1 MKKILAV
8 FAVFFWGGGVLMS
21 ADVEDTTLKA
31 IFENFEKSSKND
43 SIKAGLSPRQIEL
56 SNLAAIIASGSVRLW
71 QESVE
76 KSELKADEIM
86 ELLRQSMAYL
96 GMARIREFIFVTSEI
111 YKRKGVKI
119 TDFAL
124 ESDENRLKNGQNLQ
138 IELFG
143 LATTD
148 SMKGELT
155 QIGKY
160 LSQNCFGDYYTRVE
174 ILSLIEREIITFF
187 LLAAQG
193 DTSAQMKAHAK
204 ANFKMGLN
212 KEKLIA
218 LINANIALIGYP
230 RSLNATAAV
239 IEASK

>member
-8 FAVFFWGGGVLMS
+8 FAMFGGVLMS
-21 ADVEDTTLKA
+21 ANIEDKTLKA
-31 IFENFEKSSKND
+31 VFENFEKSSKND

-56 SNLAAIIASGSVRLW
+56 SNLAVIIASGSVRLW
-71 QESVE
+71 QERVE

-86 ELLRQSMAYL
+86 ELLRQSTAYL

-124 ESDENRLKNGQNLQ
+124 DCDENRLKNGQNLQ

-160 LSQNCFGDYYTRVE
+160 LSQNCFGDYYTRTE
-174 ILSLIEREIITFF
+174 ILSLGEREIITFF
-187 LLAAQG
+187 FLAAQG
-193 DTSAQMKAHAK
+193 DTSAQMRAHAK

>member
-8 FAVFFWGGGVLMS
+8 FAVFVGVLMS
-21 ADVEDTTLKA
+21 ADIEDTTLKA

-43 SIKAGLSPRQIEL
+43 TIKAGLSPRQIEL
-56 SNLAAIIASGSVRLW
+56 SNLATIIASGSLRLW
-71 QESVE
+71 QERVE

-86 ELLRQSMAYL
+86 ELLRQSTAYL
-96 GMARIREFIFVTSEI
+96 GMARIREFIFITSEI

-124 ESDENRLKNGQNLQ
+124 DSDENRLKNGQNLQ

-143 LATTD
+143 SATTQ
-148 SMKGELT
+148 SMSGDYA
-155 QIGKY
+155 QIGRY
-160 LSQNCFGDYYTRVE
+160 LSQNCFGDYYARVE

-204 ANFKMGLN
+204 AIFLQGLN

-230 RSLNATAAV
+230 RSLNATTAV

>member
-1 MKKILAV
+1 
-8 FAVFFWGGGVLMS
+8 
-21 ADVEDTTLKA
+21 
-31 IFENFEKSSKND
+31 
-43 SIKAGLSPRQIEL
+43 
-56 SNLAAIIASGSVRLW
+56 
-71 QESVE
+71 
-76 KSELKADEIM
+76 M
-86 ELLRQSMAYL
+86 ELLRQSTAYL

-111 YKRKGVKI
+111 YKRQGVKI

-143 LATTD
+143 SATTK
-148 SMKGELT
+148 SMSGDYA
-155 QIGKY
+155 QIGRY
-160 LSQNCFGDYYTRVE
+160 LSRNCFGDYYTRTE
-174 ILSLIEREIITFF
+174 ILSLGEREIITFF

-204 ANFKMGLN
+204 AIFLQGLN

-230 RSLNATAAV
+230 RSLNATTAV

>member
-8 FAVFFWGGGVLMS
+8 FAVFGGVLMS
-21 ADVEDTTLKA
+21 ANIEDTTLKA

-56 SNLAAIIASGSVRLW
+56 SNLAAIIASGSLRLW
-71 QESVE
+71 QERVE

-86 ELLRQSMAYL
+86 ELLRQSTAYL

-143 LATTD
+143 SATTQ
-148 SMKGELT
+148 SMSGDYA
-155 QIGKY
+155 QIGRY
-160 LSQNCFGDYYTRVE
+160 LSQNCFGYYYTRVE

-204 ANFKMGLN
+204 AIFLQGLN

-230 RSLNATAAV
+230 RSLNATTAV

>member
-8 FAVFFWGGGVLMS
+8 FAIFGGVLMS
-21 ADVEDTTLKA
+21 AGIEDSTLKA
-31 IFENFEKSSKND
+31 VFENFEQSSKND
-43 SIKAGLSPRQIEL
+43 ALQAGLSTRQIEL
-56 SNLAAIIASGSVRLW
+56 SNLAVIIALGSTKLW
-71 QESVE
+71 QERVE

-86 ELLRQSMAYL
+86 ELLRQSTSYL
-96 GMARIREFIFVTSEI
+96 GMARVREFIFVTSEI

-124 ESDENRLKNGQNLQ
+124 DSDENRLKNGQNLQ

-143 LATTD
+143 SATTQ
-148 SMKGELT
+148 SMSGDYA

-160 LSQNCFGDYYTRVE
+160 LSQNCFGDYYTRTE
-174 ILSLIEREIITFF
+174 ILSLGEREIITFF
-187 LLAAQG
+187 LLVAQG

>member
-8 FAVFFWGGGVLMS
+8 FAVFVGVLMS
-21 ADVEDTTLKA
+21 ADIEDTTLKA
-31 IFENFEKSSKND
+31 VFENFEKSSKND
-43 SIKAGLSPRQIEL
+43 TIQAGLSPRQIEL

-71 QESVE
+71 QERLE

-86 ELLRQSMAYL
+86 ELLRQSTAYL

-160 LSQNCFGDYYTRVE
+160 LSQNCFGDYYTRTE
-174 ILSLIEREIITFF
+174 ILSLDEREIITFF

-204 ANFKMGLN
+204 AIFLQGLN

>member
-8 FAVFFWGGGVLMS
+8 FAVFVGVLMS
-21 ADVEDTTLKA
+21 ADIEDSTLKA

-71 QESVE
+71 QERLE

-86 ELLRQSMAYL
+86 ELLRQSTAYL

-138 IELFG
+138 IELFSS
-143 LATTD
+143 ATTQ
-148 SMKGELT
+148 SMSGDYA
-155 QIGKY
+155 QIGRY
-160 LSQNCFGDYYTRVE
+160 LSQNCFGDYYTRTE

-204 ANFKMGLN
+204 AIFLQGLN

-230 RSLNATAAV
+230 RSLNATTAA

>member
-8 FAVFFWGGGVLMS
+8 FAMFGGVLMS
-21 ADVEDTTLKA
+21 ADIEDKTLKA
-31 IFENFEKSSKND
+31 VFENFEKSSKND

-71 QESVE
+71 QEKVE

-86 ELLRQSMAYL
+86 ELLRQSTAYL

-124 ESDENRLKNGQNLQ
+124 DCDENRLKNGQNLQ

-143 LATTD
+143 SATTQ
-148 SMKGELT
+148 SMSGDYA
-155 QIGKY
+155 QIGRY
-160 LSQNCFGDYYTRVE
+160 LSQNCFGDYYTRTE
-174 ILSLIEREIITFF
+174 ILSLGE
-187 LLAAQG
+187 
-193 DTSAQMKAHAK
+193 
-204 ANFKMGLN
+204 
-212 KEKLIA
+212 
-218 LINANIALIGYP
+218 
-230 RSLNATAAV
+230 
-239 IEASK
+239 

>member
-8 FAVFFWGGGVLMS
+8 FAVFGGVLMS
-21 ADVEDTTLKA
+21 ADIEDTTLKA

-43 SIKAGLSPRQIEL
+43 TIKAGLSPRQIEL
-56 SNLAAIIASGSVRLW
+56 SSLAVIIASGSVRLW
-71 QESVE
+71 QERVE

-86 ELLRQSMAYL
+86 ELLRQSTAYL

-124 ESDENRLKNGQNLQ
+124 DSDENRLKNGQNLQ

-143 LATTD
+143 SATTQ
-148 SMKGELT
+148 SMSGDYA
-155 QIGKY
+155 QIGRY

-187 LLAAQG
+187 LFGCAGRYLS
-193 DTSAQMKAHAK
+193 TNESSRKSYFSSRLK
-204 ANFKMGLN
+204 
-212 KEKLIA
+212 
-218 LINANIALIGYP
+218 
-230 RSLNATAAV
+230 
-239 IEASK
+239 

>member
-1 MKKILAV
+1 MKKILIILIFV
-8 FAVFFWGGGVLMS
+8 GEFLMGL
-21 ADVEDTTLKA
+21 DIEDTTLKA
-31 IFENFEKSSKND
+31 VFENFEKSSKND
-43 SIKAGLSPRQIEL
+43 TIKAGLSPRQIEL
-56 SNLAAIIASGSVRLW
+56 SNLAVIIASGSLRLW
-71 QESVE
+71 QERVE

-86 ELLRQSMAYL
+86 ELLRQSTAYL

-119 TDFAL
+119 TDFAI
-124 ESDENRLKNGQNLQ
+124 ESDKNRLKNGQNLQ

-143 LATTD
+143 SATTQSVSGD
-148 SMKGELT
+148 YA
-155 QIGKY
+155 QIGRY
-160 LSQNCFGDYYTRVE
+160 LSQNCFGDYYTRVK

-187 LLAAQG
+187 FLAAQG

-204 ANFKMGLN
+204 AIFLQGLN

-230 RSLNATAAV
+230 RSLNATTAV

>member
-8 FAVFFWGGGVLMS
+8 FAVFGGVLMS
-21 ADVEDTTLKA
+21 ADIEDKTLKA
-31 IFENFEKSSKND
+31 VFENFEKSSKND

-71 QESVE
+71 QERVE

-86 ELLRQSMAYL
+86 ELLRQSTAYL

-124 ESDENRLKNGQNLQ
+124 DSDENRLKNGQNLQ

-143 LATTD
+143 SATTQ
-148 SMKGELT
+148 SMSGDYA
-155 QIGKY
+155 QIGMY

-174 ILSLIEREIITFF
+174 ILSLIEREIIIFF

-204 ANFKMGLN
+204 AIFIQGLN

-230 RSLNATAAV
+230 RSLNATTAV

>member
-1 MKKILAV
+1 MARK
-8 FAVFFWGGGVLMS
+8 G
-21 ADVEDTTLKA
+21 
-31 IFENFEKSSKND
+31 
-43 SIKAGLSPRQIEL
+43 R
-56 SNLAAIIASGSVRLW
+56 
-71 QESVE
+71 

-86 ELLRQSMAYL
+86 ELLRQSTAYL

-143 LATTD
+143 SATTQ
-148 SMKGELT
+148 SMSGDYA
-155 QIGKY
+155 QIGRY

-187 LLAAQG
+187 LFGCVGRYLST
-193 DTSAQMKAHAK
+193 DESSRKSYFSSRLK
-204 ANFKMGLN
+204 
-212 KEKLIA
+212 
-218 LINANIALIGYP
+218 
-230 RSLNATAAV
+230 
-239 IEASK
+239 

>member
-8 FAVFFWGGGVLMS
+8 FAVFGGVLMS
-21 ADVEDTTLKA
+21 ANIEDTTLKA

-56 SNLAAIIASGSVRLW
+56 SNLAAIIASGSLRLW
-71 QESVE
+71 QERVE
-76 KSELKADEIM
+76 KSELKAAEIM
-86 ELLRQSMAYL
+86 ELLRQSTAYL

-143 LATTD
+143 SATTQ
-148 SMKGELT
+148 SMSGDYA
-155 QIGKY
+155 QIGRY
-160 LSQNCFGDYYTRVE
+160 LSQNCFGDYYTRTE
-174 ILSLIEREIITFF
+174 ILSLIEREILTFF

-218 LINANIALIGYP
+218 LINANIAFIGYP

-239 IEASK
+239 IETSK

>member
-8 FAVFFWGGGVLMS
+8 FAMFGGVLMS
-21 ADVEDTTLKA
+21 ADIEDTTLKA

-43 SIKAGLSPRQIEL
+43 TIQAGLSPRQIEL
-56 SNLAAIIASGSVRLW
+56 SNLAVIIASGSLRLW
-71 QESVE
+71 QERVE

-86 ELLRQSMAYL
+86 ELLRQSTAYL

-143 LATTD
+143 SATTQ
-148 SMKGELT
+148 SMSGDYA
-155 QIGKY
+155 QIGRY
-160 LSQNCFGDYYTRVE
+160 LSQNCFGDYCTRTE

-204 ANFKMGLN
+204 AIFLQGLN

>member
-1 MKKILAV
+1 MKKILIILIFV
-8 FAVFFWGGGVLMS
+8 GEFLMGL
-21 ADVEDTTLKA
+21 DIEDTTLKA

-43 SIKAGLSPRQIEL
+43 TIKAGLSPRQIEL

-71 QESVE
+71 QERVE

-86 ELLRQSMAYL
+86 ELLRQSTAYL

-111 YKRKGVKI
+111 YKHKGVKI
-119 TDFAL
+119 TDFDI

>member
-8 FAVFFWGGGVLMS
+8 FAVFGGVLMS
-21 ADVEDTTLKA
+21 ANIEDTTLKA
-31 IFENFEKSSKND
+31 VFENFEKSSKND

-56 SNLAAIIASGSVRLW
+56 SNLDVIIASGSLRLW
-71 QESVE
+71 QERVE

-86 ELLRQSMAYL
+86 ELLRQSTAYL

-143 LATTD
+143 STTTQ
-148 SMKGELT
+148 SMSGDYA

-160 LSQNCFGDYYTRVE
+160 LSQNCFGDYYTRTE
-174 ILSLIEREIITFF
+174 ILSLGEREIITFF
-187 LLAAQG
+187 LLVAQG

>member
-8 FAVFFWGGGVLMS
+8 FAVFGGVLMS
-21 ADVEDTTLKA
+21 ANIEDNTLKA

-43 SIKAGLSPRQIEL
+43 TIQAGLSPRQIEL
-56 SNLAAIIASGSVRLW
+56 SNLAAIIASGSLRLW
-71 QESVE
+71 QERVE

-143 LATTD
+143 SATTQ
-148 SMKGELT
+148 SMSGDYA
-155 QIGKY
+155 QICRY

-187 LLAAQG
+187 FLAAQG

-204 ANFKMGLN
+204 AIFLQGLN

>member
-8 FAVFFWGGGVLMS
+8 FAVFGGVLMS
-21 ADVEDTTLKA
+21 ADIEDTTLKA

-43 SIKAGLSPRQIEL
+43 TIQAGLSPRQIEL
-56 SNLAAIIASGSVRLW
+56 SNLAVIIASGSLRLW
-71 QESVE
+71 QERVE

-86 ELLRQSMAYL
+86 ELLRQSTAYL

-111 YKRKGVKI
+111 YKRKGIKI

-124 ESDENRLKNGQNLQ
+124 DSDENRLKNGQNLQ

-143 LATTD
+143 SATTQ
-148 SMKGELT
+148 SMSGDYA
-155 QIGKY
+155 QIGRY
-160 LSQNCFGDYYTRVE
+160 LRQNCFGDYYTRTE
-174 ILSLIEREIITFF
+174 ILSLDEREIITFF
-187 LLAAQG
+187 LLVAQG

-218 LINANIALIGYP
+218 LINANIAFIGYP

-239 IEASK
+239 IETSK

>member
-1 MKKILAV
+1 
-8 FAVFFWGGGVLMS
+8 MS
-21 ADVEDTTLKA
+21 ADIEDTTLKA
-31 IFENFEKSSKND
+31 VFENFEKSSKND
-43 SIKAGLSPRQIEL
+43 SIQAGLSPRQIEL
-56 SNLAAIIASGSVRLW
+56 SNLAVIIASGSLRLW
-71 QESVE
+71 QERVE

-86 ELLRQSMAYL
+86 ELLRQSTAYL

-124 ESDENRLKNGQNLQ
+124 ESNENRLKNGQNLQ

-143 LATTD
+143 SATTQ
-148 SMKGELT
+148 SMSGDYA
-155 QIGKY
+155 QIGRY
-160 LSQNCFGDYYTRVE
+160 LSQNCFGDYYTRTE
-174 ILSLIEREIITFF
+174 ILNLIEREIITFF

-204 ANFKMGLN
+204 AIFLQGLN

-230 RSLNATAAV
+230 RSLNATTAV

>member
-8 FAVFFWGGGVLMS
+8 FAVFGGVLMS
-21 ADVEDTTLKA
+21 ADIEDKTLKA
-31 IFENFEKSSKND
+31 VFENFEKSSKND

-71 QESVE
+71 QERVE

-86 ELLRQSMAYL
+86 ELLRQSTAYL

-124 ESDENRLKNGQNLQ
+124 DSDENRLKNGQNLQ

-143 LATTD
+143 SATTQ
-148 SMKGELT
+148 SMSGDYA
-155 QIGKY
+155 QIGMY

-230 RSLNATAAV
+230 RSLNATTAV

>member
-1 MKKILAV
+1 MKKILAI
-8 FAVFFWGGGVLMS
+8 FAVFGGVLMS
-21 ADVEDTTLKA
+21 ADIEDTTLKA
-31 IFENFEKSSKND
+31 IFENFEKNSKND
-43 SIKAGLSPRQIEL
+43 TIKAGLSPRQIEL
-56 SNLAAIIASGSVRLW
+56 SNLAVIIASGSLRLW
-71 QESVE
+71 QERLE
-76 KSELKADEIM
+76 KSELKTDEIM
-86 ELLRQSMAYL
+86 ELLRQSTAYL

-143 LATTD
+143 SATTK
-148 SMKGELT
+148 SMSGDYA
-155 QIGKY
+155 QIGRY

-187 LLAAQG
+187 LLVAQG

-204 ANFKMGLN
+204 AIFLQGLN

-230 RSLNATAAV
+230 RSLNATTAV

>member
-8 FAVFFWGGGVLMS
+8 FAVFGGVLMS
-21 ADVEDTTLKA
+21 ADIEDTTLKA

-56 SNLAAIIASGSVRLW
+56 SNLAVIIASGSLRLW
-71 QESVE
+71 QERVE

-86 ELLRQSMAYL
+86 ELLRQSTAYL

-111 YKRKGVKI
+111 YKRKWVKI

-143 LATTD
+143 SATTQ
-148 SMKGELT
+148 SMSGDYA
-155 QIGKY
+155 QIGRY
-160 LSQNCFGDYYTRVE
+160 LSQNCFWG
-174 ILSLIEREIITFF
+174 
-187 LLAAQG
+187 LL
-193 DTSAQMKAHAK
+193 H
-204 ANFKMGLN
+204 
-212 KEKLIA
+212 
-218 LINANIALIGYP
+218 
-230 RSLNATAAV
+230 
-239 IEASK
+239 

>member
-8 FAVFFWGGGVLMS
+8 FAVFGGVLMS
-21 ADVEDTTLKA
+21 ADIEDSTLKA

-43 SIKAGLSPRQIEL
+43 SIKAGLIPRQIEL
-56 SNLAAIIASGSVRLW
+56 SNLAVIITSGSLRLW
-71 QESVE
+71 QERVE

-86 ELLRQSMAYL
+86 ELLRQSTAYL

-111 YKRKGVKI
+111 YKHKGVKI
-119 TDFAL
+119 TDFDI

-143 LATTD
+143 SATTQ
-148 SMKGELT
+148 SMSGDYT
-155 QIGKY
+155 QIGRH
-160 LSQNCFGDYYTRVE
+160 LSQNCFGDYYTRTE
-174 ILSLIEREIITFF
+174 ILSLGEREIIKFF
-187 LLAAQG
+187 FLAAQG
-193 DTSAQMKAHAK
+193 DTSAQMRAHAK

>member
-1 MKKILAV
+1 MKKILAI
-8 FAVFFWGGGVLMS
+8 FAVFGGVLMS
-21 ADVEDTTLKA
+21 ADIEDTTLKA
-31 IFENFEKSSKND
+31 IFENFEKNSKND
-43 SIKAGLSPRQIEL
+43 TIQAGLSPRQIEL
-56 SNLAAIIASGSVRLW
+56 SNLAVIIASGSLRLW
-71 QESVE
+71 QERLE
-76 KSELKADEIM
+76 KSGLKADEIM
-86 ELLRQSMAYL
+86 ELLRQSTAYL

-143 LATTD
+143 SATTQ
-148 SMKGELT
+148 SMSGDYA
-155 QIGKY
+155 QIGRY
-160 LSQNCFGDYYTRVE
+160 LSQNCFGDYYTRTE

-204 ANFKMGLN
+204 AIFLQGLN

>member
-8 FAVFFWGGGVLMS
+8 FAVFGGVLMS
-21 ADVEDTTLKA
+21 ADIEDTTLKA

-56 SNLAAIIASGSVRLW
+56 SNLAVAIASGSVRLW
-71 QESVE
+71 QERVE

-86 ELLRQSMAYL
+86 ELLRQSTAYL

-143 LATTD
+143 SATTQ
-148 SMKGELT
+148 SMSGDYT
-155 QIGKY
+155 QIGRY
-160 LSQNCFGDYYTRVE
+160 LSQNCFGGYYTRVE

-204 ANFKMGLN
+204 AIFLQGLN

>member
-1 MKKILAV
+1 
-8 FAVFFWGGGVLMS
+8 
-21 ADVEDTTLKA
+21 
-31 IFENFEKSSKND
+31 
-43 SIKAGLSPRQIEL
+43 
-56 SNLAAIIASGSVRLW
+56 
-71 QESVE
+71 
-76 KSELKADEIM
+76 M
-86 ELLRQSMAYL
+86 ELLRQSTAYL

-212 KEKLIA
+212 KEKLIG
-218 LINANIALIGYP
+218 N
-230 RSLNATAAV
+230 
-239 IEASK
+239 KKK